1 MSMLDQLAGSLLNSV
16 TGGAQGSQNP
26 LLGAVMGLIEQQG
39 GLSGLI
45 SRFQSSGLGDQA
57 ASWVSTGT
65 NLPINAEQLQA
76 ALGSEAVSRIASQL
90 GVDASQASGSLAD
103 LLPTVIDKLTPN
115 GQVEGGDVLQQGL
128 AALGGLFQNR

>member
-16 TGGAQGSQNP
+16 TGGAQGAQNP

-39 GLSGLI
+39 GLGGLI

-57 ASWVSTGT
+57 ASWVSTGA
-65 NLPINAEQLQA
+65 NLLINAAQLQA
-76 ALGSEAVSRIASQL
+76 ALGSDTVSQIASQL
-90 GVDASQASGSLAD
+90 GIDTNQASGSLAD

-115 GQVEGGDVLQQGL
+115 GQVEGGDALQQGL
-128 AALGGLFQNR
+128 ATLGGLFQNR

>member
-16 TGGAQGSQNP
+16 TGGAQGSQTP